1 MDYMIKAL
9 VLNDTARV
17 YVVRSTDITNEAIE
31 RHDLWPSAA
40 SVLGKAMTVG
50 LMMGGMLKGE
60 QAVTIKLAGDGPL
73 RQAIV
78 DADALGNVRGYVDF
92 PHVTLSKNDGTLAE
106 SETLGKTGLIEVI
119 KDLKMNDFFT
129 SSIDFVYGDL
139 AKDFTYYFAS
149 SEQTPSV
156 VSLGSKFDVDNKCLV
171 CGGIIIQLLPNA
183 TEETIVAIENEL
195 HKLNEFSK
203 VLLENDNL
211 EDIIKYLFNDDYRV
225 LETVD
230 VRFKCNCSREKFLGG
245 IVSLGTKEIESMV
258 NEGKDIET
266 VCHYCEE
273 KYTFTVDELKSLL
286 KELN

>member
-9 VLNDTARV
+9 VLNETARV
-17 YVVRSTDITNEAIE
+17 YVVRSTDIVNEAVE

-78 DADALGNVRGYVDF
+78 DADANGNVRGYVDF

-129 SSIDFVYGDL
+129 SSINFVYGDL

-156 VSLGSKFDVDNKCLV
+156 VSLGSKFDVDNKCVV

-183 TEETIVAIENEL
+183 TEETIVAIEKEL

-211 EDIIKYLFNDDYRV
+211 EDIVKYLFNDDYQV

-245 IVSLGTKEIESMV
+245 IVSLGTDEIISMI
-258 NEGKDIET
+258 NEGKDIEA

-273 KYTFTVDELKSLL
+273 KYTFTVDELKKLL
-286 KELN
+286 EELN

>member
-17 YVVRSTDITNEAIE
+17 YVVRSTDITNEAVV

-50 LMMGGMLKGE
+50 LMMGGMLKGD

-78 DADALGNVRGYVDF
+78 DADANGNVRGYVDF

-183 TEETIVAIENEL
+183 TEETIVAIEKQL

-203 VLLENDNL
+203 VLLDYDNL
-211 EDIIKYLFNDDYRV
+211 EDIIKYLFDTDYRV
-225 LETVD
+225 LEKID

-245 IVSLGTKEIESMV
+245 IVSLGTQEIKAMID
-258 NEGKDIET
+258 EGKDIET

-273 KYTFTVDELKSLL
+273 KYTFTVDELKNLL
-286 KELN
+286 KGLN

>member
-17 YVVRSTDITNEAIE
+17 YVVRSTDITNEAVV

-50 LMMGGMLKGE
+50 LMMGGMLKGD

-78 DADALGNVRGYVDF
+78 DADANGNVRGYVDF

-129 SSIDFVYGDL
+129 SSINFVYGDL

-171 CGGIIIQLLPNA
+171 CGGVIIQLLPNA
-183 TEETIVAIENEL
+183 TEETIVAIEKEL

-203 VLLENDNL
+203 VLLEYDDL
-211 EDIIKYLFNDDYRV
+211 ENIIKYLFDTDYRV
-225 LETVD
+225 LEKIE

-245 IVSLGTKEIESMV
+245 IVSLGTKEIEAMI
-258 NEGKDIET
+258 NEGKDIEA

-273 KYTFTVDELKSLL
+273 KYIFTVDELKKLL
-286 KELN
+286 EGLN

>member
-9 VLNDTARV
+9 VLNDAARL

-183 TEETIVAIENEL
+183 TEETIVAIEKEL
-195 HKLNEFSK
+195 SKLNEFSK
-203 VLLENDNL
+203 VLLENDSL
-211 EDIIKYLFNDDYRV
+211 ENIIKYLFNDDYRV

-245 IVSLGTKEIESMV
+245 IVSLGTKEIEAMI
-258 NEGKDIET
+258 NEGKDVET

>member
-1 MDYMIKAL
+1 MDYILKSL
-9 VLNDTARV
+9 VLNDAARV

-40 SVLGKAMTVG
+40 SVLGKTMTIG

-60 QAVTIKLAGDGPL
+60 QAVTIKIAGDGPVG
-73 RQAIV
+73 QVVV
-78 DADALGNVRGYVDF
+78 DADANGNVRGYLSF
-92 PHVTLSKNDGTLAE
+92 PHVTLSTVDGALAE
-106 SETLGKTGLIEVI
+106 RETLGKTGLIEVI

-156 VSLGSKFDVDNKCLV
+156 VSLGSKFDVDNRCLV

-183 TEETIVAIENEL
+183 TEETIVAIEKEL
-195 HKLNEFSK
+195 PKLNEFSK
-203 VLLENDNL
+203 LLLENNDL
-211 EDIIKYLFNDDYRV
+211 ENILKYLFNDDYRV
-225 LETVD
+225 LEKCD
-230 VRFKCNCSREKFLGG
+230 AQFKCNCSREKFLGG
-245 IVSLGTKEIESMV
+245 IVSLGTDEIEKMIE
-258 NEGKDIET
+258 EGKDIET

-273 KYTFTVDELKSLL
+273 KYTFTVDELKELL

>member
-17 YVVRSTDITNEAIE
+17 YVVRSTDITNEAVL

-92 PHVTLSKNDGTLAE
+92 PHVTLSKNDETLAE

-156 VSLGSKFDVDNKCLV
+156 VSLGSKFDVDNKCII

-183 TEETIVAIENEL
+183 TEETIIAIEKEL

-203 VLLENDNL
+203 VLLEYDDL
-211 EDIIKYLFNDDYRV
+211 ENIIKYLFESNYRV

-230 VRFKCNCSREKFLGG
+230 VRFRCNCSREKFLGG
-245 IVSLGTKEIESMV
+245 IVSLGTKEIEEMI

-273 KYTFTVDELKSLL
+273 KYTFTVEELKKLL
-286 KELN
+286 EGLN

>member
-1 MDYMIKAL
+1 MDYMTKAL

-50 LMMGGMLKGE
+50 LMMGGMLKGD

-78 DADALGNVRGYVDF
+78 DADANGNVRGYVDF

-183 TEETIVAIENEL
+183 TEETIVAIEKQL
-195 HKLNEFSK
+195 SKLNEFSK

-211 EDIIKYLFNDDYRV
+211 ENIVKYLFNDNYRV
-225 LETVD
+225 LEKVD

-245 IVSLGTKEIESMV
+245 IVSLGTKEIEAMI

-273 KYTFTVDELKSLL
+273 KYTFTVEELKKLL
-286 KELN
+286 EGLN